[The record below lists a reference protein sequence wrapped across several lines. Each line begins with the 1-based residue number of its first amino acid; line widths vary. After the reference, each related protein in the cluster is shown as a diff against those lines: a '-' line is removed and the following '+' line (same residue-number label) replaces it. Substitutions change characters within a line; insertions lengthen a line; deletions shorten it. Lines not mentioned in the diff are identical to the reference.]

1 MLYLTSLHLSHF
13 RSHKLL
19 ELECD
24 ARPVALFGANGSG
37 KTNILE
43 AVSLFSPGRGLR
55 RASAEDMARRPEQ
68 IGWKLRGALTAQG
81 RQHEIELSSRNGAAR
96 STKIDGKT
104 ASQTALGGVT
114 RVLWLVPA
122 MDRLWIE
129 GAEGRR
135 RFWDRIALSFFPSH
149 AEHSLS
155 YEKAM
160 RERNRLLKDQVTDD
174 HWYRALEHQMA
185 LSGVA
190 IMQARQAAL
199 AYIHDA
205 QIAASTQFPKA
216 KLTLLQSEN
225 GPLPDRVEDLSAAFA
240 SARARDLAAGRS
252 LLGPHRTDLSA
263 LYLSKDMPAKECST
277 GEQKALL
284 ISIILANARALAEQI
299 SAPPILLL
307 DEVAAHLDAQR
318 RAALYT
324 EINTLKAQAWMTG
337 TGPELFEDLGEAA
350 LMLELGDSGSGSFIK
365 PA

>member
-13 RSHKLL
+13 RSHKSL

-24 ARPVALFGANGSG
+24 ERPVALFGANGSG

-55 RASAEDMARRPEQ
+55 RASAEDMARRPEH

-104 ASQTALGGVT
+104 ASQTALGGIT

-199 AYIHDA
+199 AYIHNC
-205 QIAASTQFPKA
+205 
-216 KLTLLQSEN
+216 L
-225 GPLPDRVEDLSAAFA
+225 
-240 SARARDLAAGRS
+240 
-252 LLGPHRTDLSA
+252 
-263 LYLSKDMPAKECST
+263 
-277 GEQKALL
+277 
-284 ISIILANARALAEQI
+284 
-299 SAPPILLL
+299 
-307 DEVAAHLDAQR
+307 
-318 RAALYT
+318 LYT
-324 EINTLKAQAWMTG
+324 S
-337 TGPELFEDLGEAA
+337 PSPRD
-350 LMLELGDSGSGSFIK
+350 
-365 PA
+365 